1 MKWEP
6 ISKAELLKTI
16 SDAERRMTPQL
27 FRLWEA
33 IKIPPEKWS
42 EAHYGSEGGGF
53 WVVALIG
60 RKAIWFNDIEDGFN
74 CSLYTSPG
82 QLAEYFCDQD
92 ELELAVRKVLSMIET
107 N

>member
-1 MKWEP
+1 MKSS
-6 ISKAELLKTI
+6 ISNGSRVSRKLVAI
-16 SDAERRMTPQL
+16 H

-42 EAHYGSEGGGF
+42 EADYGSEGGGF
-53 WVVALIG
+53 WVVAVIG
-60 RKAIWFNDIEDGFN
+60 RKAVWFNDIEDGFN

-92 ELELAVRKVLSMIET
+92 ALELAVQKVLFMIEA

>member
-1 MKWEP
+1 MKWKP
-6 ISKAELLKTI
+6 ISEAELLKTI

-42 EAHYGSEGGGF
+42 EADYGSEGGGF
-53 WVVALIG
+53 WVVAVIG
-60 RKAIWFNDIEDGFN
+60 RKAVWFNDIEDGFN

-92 ELELAVRKVLSMIET
+92 ALELAVQKVLFMIEA